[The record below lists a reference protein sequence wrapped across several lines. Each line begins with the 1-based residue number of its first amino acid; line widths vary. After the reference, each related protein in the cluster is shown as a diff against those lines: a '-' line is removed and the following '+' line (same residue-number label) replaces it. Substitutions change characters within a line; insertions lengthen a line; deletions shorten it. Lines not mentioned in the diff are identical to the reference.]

1 MTPND
6 AFGPSRSGRVV
17 RTLLLGIDVTAI
29 KCACLAI
36 ALVVPAGAHA
46 QVTPPGA
53 PASQPTTPTPAE
65 PRRNAGKRV
74 LDFVGDLEWMG
85 IRPTTG
91 TIISG
96 GGPAA
101 GLEFKANRIGPL
113 PMALEVEGLVSIR
126 KYQQLSIRAGS
137 LLDRRTAIRLD
148 PSDGTITS
156 VIRLPDTVYRGRALY
171 LEQRF
176 RRLPSLSLYG
186 STPADEATRTDFG
199 QKVSTTELV
208 FQWQGSRTFGVSA
221 RAGYLLSDPFS
232 GGNNSLENT
241 ESVFAPFVG
250 SSLVSETR
258 YLVGGLGMSVDRR
271 DSRRRPTMGA
281 VLNLAA
287 WRYQSRTDEAAS
299 FSRLWFD
306 ARTYRML
313 WSKRHVLAA
322 RVLGSYTF
330 LPTTGEFPF
339 QLAHHMG
346 GSKVMRS
353 FPSYRFRGQYLTT
366 GTLETQWRVWRKH
379 ELVLFMDVG
388 RVDRP
393 TVPLGGN
400 RYFTSTGLGARI
412 WLSERWVVR
421 GDVATGRDGIRFV
434 GTLGTPF

>member
-1 MTPND
+1 
-6 AFGPSRSGRVV
+6 V
-17 RTLLLGIDVTAI
+17 
-29 KCACLAI
+29 CLAI
-36 ALVVPAGAHA
+36 ALAIPAGVQA
-46 QVTPPGA
+46 QVTPPA
-53 PASQPTTPTPAE
+53 PPAAQPVAASPPE
-65 PRRNAGKRV
+65 PRRNAGKKM

-85 IRPTTG
+85 IRPTAG

-101 GLEFKANRIGPL
+101 GLEFKATRIGPL
-113 PMALEVEGLVSIR
+113 PMALEVEGLISIR
-126 KYQQLSIRAGS
+126 SYQQLVIRAGS
-137 LLDRRTAIRLD
+137 LLDRRTGIRLD

-186 STPADEATRTDFG
+186 ATPADDATRTDFG

-208 FQWQGSRTFGVSA
+208 FQWQGSREFGVSA
-221 RAGYLLSDPFS
+221 RAGYLLSDPFT
-232 GGNNSLENT
+232 GRNNSFENT
-241 ESVFAPFVG
+241 ESVFAPLVG
-250 SSLVSETR
+250 SALVNERR
-258 YLVGGLGMSVDRR
+258 YLVGGVGVGIDKR
-271 DSRRRPTMGA
+271 DSRRRPTMGG

-287 WRYQSRTDEAAS
+287 WRYQSRSDEAAS
-299 FSRLWFD
+299 FTRVWFD
-306 ARTYRML
+306 ARTYRMM
-313 WSKRHVLAA
+313 WSRRHVLAG

-330 LPTTGEFPF
+330 LPDAGEFPF

-379 ELVLFMDVG
+379 ELVGFIDVG

-393 TVPLGGN
+393 TVPLGST
-400 RYFTSTGLGARI
+400 RYYTSTGLGARI

-434 GTLGTPF
+434 ATLGTPF

>member
-1 MTPND
+1 
-6 AFGPSRSGRVV
+6 
-17 RTLLLGIDVTAI
+17 VTVI
-29 KCACLAI
+29 KCACLVI
-36 ALVVPAGAHA
+36 ALAAPAAVPATQPA
-46 QVTPPGA
+46 VA
-53 PASQPTTPTPAE
+53 PAQPQ
-65 PRRNAGKRV
+65 RSAGKKA

-85 IRPTTG
+85 IKPATG

-101 GLEFKANRIGPL
+101 GLEFKANSIGPL
-113 PMALEVEGLVSIR
+113 QMGVQIEGLISVRS
-126 KYQQLSIRAGS
+126 YQQLAIRVGA
-137 LLDRRTAIRLD
+137 LQDRRTGIRLD

-186 STPADEATRTDFG
+186 ATPADEATRTDFG

-208 FQWQGSRTFGVSA
+208 FQWQGSRVFGVSA
-221 RAGYLLSDPFS
+221 RAGYLVSDPFT
-232 GGNNSLENT
+232 GKNNSLENT

-250 SSLVSETR
+250 ASLVNETR
-258 YLVGGLGMSVDRR
+258 YLVGGFGVGIDMR
-271 DSRRRPTMGA
+271 DSRRRPTMGG

-287 WRYQSRTDEAAS
+287 WRYQSRTDAVAS
-299 FSRLWFD
+299 FTRLWLD
-306 ARTYRML
+306 ARTYRMM
-313 WSKRHVLAA
+313 WSRRHVLAA

-330 LPTTGEFPF
+330 LPDTGDYPF

-346 GSKVMRS
+346 GSRVMRS
-353 FPSYRFRGQYLTT
+353 FPSYRFRGQHLTT

-379 ELVLFMDVG
+379 ELVGFVDVG

-393 TVPLGGN
+393 TVPLGST